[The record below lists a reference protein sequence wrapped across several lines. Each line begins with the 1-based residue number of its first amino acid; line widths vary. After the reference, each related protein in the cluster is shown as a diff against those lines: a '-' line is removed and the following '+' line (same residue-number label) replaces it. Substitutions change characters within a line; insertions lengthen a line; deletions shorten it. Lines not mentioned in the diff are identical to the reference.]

1 MIDLELKDFI
11 QFTHELY
18 GPDFIPLHRPI
29 FLGNEKKY
37 LSDCIDSNFVSSA
50 GPKISEFENKV
61 ANFVGA
67 ENGIATVNGTS
78 ALHIALVLSG
88 VRQGDEVITQAL
100 TFVATAN
107 AIRYCNAEPIFVDV
121 DQDTLGMSPHALRR
135 WLEENTFN
143 KDSKTYNKNTN
154 SHISACLPM
163 HTFGLPCR
171 IVEIADV
178 CKEFNIALIEDTA
191 ESLGSFVN
199 GVHTGN
205 FGLSSAFSFN
215 GNKIITTGGGG
226 LIATNDN
233 HLAKRAKHLTTTA
246 KIPHD
251 FEYWHDETGYN
262 YRMPN
267 INAALGLAQ
276 MENFKLILERK
287 RKIAEG
293 YRSFFSKTNFQF
305 IEPIKN
311 TTTNFWLNAVITND
325 RKLRDEFLKKT
336 NKAGVMSRPIW
347 RLMPELPMYSHC
359 QSDDLFN
366 SKWLSDRV
374 VNIPSSVPI
383 I

>member
-1 MIDLELKDFI
+1 MIESELKDFTD
-11 QFTHELY
+11 FVHELY
-18 GPDFIPLHRPI
+18 GHDFIPLHRPI
-29 FLGNEKKY
+29 FFGNEKKY

-50 GPKISEFENKV
+50 GPKIAEFENKV

-67 ENGIATVNGTS
+67 KYGIATVNGTS

-88 VRQGDEVITQAL
+88 VRRGDEVITQAL

-107 AIRYCNAEPIFVDV
+107 AIRYCNAEPVFVDV
-121 DQDTLGMSPHALRR
+121 DQDTLGMSPDALRR
-135 WLEENTFN
+135 WLEQNTFN

-154 SHISACLPM
+154 AQISACLPM

-171 IVEIADV
+171 ILEISDV
-178 CKEFNIALIEDTA
+178 CREFNIALVEDTA
-191 ESLGSFVN
+191 ESLGSFAD
-199 GVHTGN
+199 GIHTGN
-205 FGLSSAFSFN
+205 FGLCGAFSFN

-226 LIATNDN
+226 LIATNDV

-251 FEYWHDETGYN
+251 FEYCHDETGYN

-287 RKIAEG
+287 RKIADR
-293 YRSFFSKTNFQF
+293 YKSFFSKTNFQF
-305 IEPIKN
+305 IEPREN
-311 TTTNFWLNAVITND
+311 STTNFWLNAIITND

-336 NKAGVMSRPIW
+336 NKAGVMTRPIW

-366 SKWLSDRV
+366 SKWLVDRV